1 MELKRGLLFGLGVFV
16 ALAIILTYMGSAS
29 ADSTPLSAKSSDTDH
44 TITVTG
50 TGSVDVVPDIAKL
63 SVGVIT
69 TADKSADAM
78 SKNAQT
84 MDAVVK
90 AIKNMGI
97 GDKDLRTSTVS
108 IDPVY
113 NYNTQ
118 PKDTNAPPQIVG
130 YRATNTVTVTLR
142 DMSQVGAIIDAASA
156 AGANQINGVSFQ
168 LSDDLSKA
176 TYKQALTKAISDGA
190 DKAKTISSSA
200 GVGNVTLKSITESGA
215 VYPQPYY
222 ENVGTFGAAP
232 MAASTPVSAGQ
243 QKVQATVT
251 MVYTFG

>member
-1 MELKRGLLFGLGVFV
+1 MELKRGILFGLFAFM

-50 TGSVDVVPDIAKL
+50 TGSVDVVPDVAKL

-69 TADKSADAM
+69 TADKSADAT

-97 GDKDLRTSTVS
+97 ADKDIRTSTVS

-142 DMSQVGAIIDAASA
+142 DVSQSGPIIDAATA
-156 AGANQINGVSFQ
+156 AGANQVNGVSFQ
-168 LSDDLSKA
+168 LSDDLAKA
-176 TYKQALTKAISDGA
+176 TYQQALTKAISDGSQ
-190 DKAKTISSSA
+190 KAKIMSNSA

-215 VYPQPYY
+215 VYPQPVF
-222 ENVGTFGAAP
+222 ENVGTFAAAP
-232 MAASTPVSAGQ
+232 MAVSTPISPGQ